1 VLVVTSVCMADVC
14 ALLFVVMLSFFYTKK
29 TVLVVCNMFVNT

>member
-14 ALLFVVMLSFFYTKK
+14 ALLFVVMLSFFIQK